1 MLLATLQQKN
11 LAIPNLAEFLACGQ
25 SRGHASR
32 VQFLDL
38 NTGPLIVLAVGKMA
52 SKIPLLTLAKTL
64 VLIGG
69 IVLVI
74 GGILQ
79 AIDFRGPMDFG
90 TNLAR
95 LGSLT
100 GIVIGILIGILALI
114 GSKEVANPA
123 WSLILLILGLFVGSL
138 GGILVFIGGLI
149 GLIAHYVKV

>member
-1 MLLATLQQKN
+1 
-11 LAIPNLAEFLACGQ
+11 
-25 SRGHASR
+25 
-32 VQFLDL
+32 
-38 NTGPLIVLAVGKMA
+38 MA
-52 SKIPLLTLAKTL
+52 SQVPLLTLARLL

-69 IVLVI
+69 VVLLI

-79 AIDFRGPMDFG
+79 AIDVGGLTDFG

-100 GIVIGILIGILALI
+100 GIVVGILVGFLALV
-114 GSKEVANPA
+114 GSREVANPA

-149 GLIAHYVKV
+149 GLVAHYVKI

>member
-1 MLLATLQQKN
+1 M
-11 LAIPNLAEFLACGQ
+11 
-25 SRGHASR
+25 S
-32 VQFLDL
+32 
-38 NTGPLIVLAVGKMA
+38 
-52 SKIPLLTLAKTL
+52 SKVPLLTLAKVL

-69 IVLVI
+69 VVLII
-74 GGILQ
+74 GGLLQ
-79 AIDFRGPMDFG
+79 ASDVGGLMDFG

-100 GIVIGILIGILALI
+100 GIVVGILVGILALV

-149 GLIAHYVKV
+149 GLVAHYVKV

>member
-1 MLLATLQQKN
+1 LILR
-11 LAIPNLAEFLACGQ
+11 CGE
-25 SRGHASR
+25 SRGWRSP
-32 VQFLDL
+32 VQTLEL
-38 NTGPLIVLAVGKMA
+38 NIPISIVSTVGKMA
-52 SKIPLLTLAKTL
+52 SQVPLLTLARLL

-69 IVLVI
+69 IVLLI

-79 AIDFRGPMDFG
+79 AIDVGGLTDFS

-100 GIVIGILIGILALI
+100 GIVVGILVGILALV
-114 GSKEVANPA
+114 GSREVANPT

-149 GLIAHYVKV
+149 GLIAHYVKI

>member
-1 MLLATLQQKN
+1 MK
-11 LAIPNLAEFLACGQ
+11 GW
-25 SRGHASR
+25 
-32 VQFLDL
+32 
-38 NTGPLIVLAVGKMA
+38 KMA
-52 SKIPLLTLAKTL
+52 SKVPLLTLARLL

-69 IVLVI
+69 IVLLI

-79 AIDFRGPMDFG
+79 AINVGGGLMDFG

-100 GIVIGILIGILALI
+100 GIVIGILVGILALVGSQEI
-114 GSKEVANPA
+114 GNPA

-149 GLIAHYVKV
+149 GIIAHYVKV

>member
-1 MLLATLQQKN
+1 MGWRSPVQTL
-11 LAIPNLAEFLACGQ
+11 E
-25 SRGHASR
+25 
-32 VQFLDL
+32 L
-38 NTGPLIVLAVGKMA
+38 NIAVSIVSTVGKMV
-52 SKIPLLTLAKTL
+52 SQVPLLTLARLL

-69 IVLVI
+69 VVLLI

-79 AIDFRGPMDFG
+79 AIDIGGLTDFN

-100 GIVIGILIGILALI
+100 GIVVGILVGILALV
-114 GSKEVANPA
+114 GSREVANPA

-149 GLIAHYVKV
+149 GLIAHYVKI

>member
-1 MLLATLQQKN
+1 MVSQ
-11 LAIPNLAEFLACGQ
+11 
-25 SRGHASR
+25 
-32 VQFLDL
+32 V
-38 NTGPLIVLAVGKMA
+38 
-52 SKIPLLTLAKTL
+52 PLLTLARLL

-69 IVLVI
+69 VVLLI

-79 AIDFRGPMDFG
+79 AIDIGGLTDFN

-100 GIVIGILIGILALI
+100 GIVVGILVGILALV
-114 GSKEVANPA
+114 GSREVANPA

-149 GLIAHYVKV
+149 GLVAHYVKI

>member
-1 MLLATLQQKN
+1 
-11 LAIPNLAEFLACGQ
+11 
-25 SRGHASR
+25 
-32 VQFLDL
+32 
-38 NTGPLIVLAVGKMA
+38 MA
-52 SKIPLLTLAKTL
+52 SKVPLLTLARLL

-69 IVLVI
+69 IVLLI

-79 AIDFRGPMDFG
+79 ALQAINAGAVLMDFS

-95 LGSLT
+95 LGGLT
-100 GIVIGILIGILALI
+100 GIVIGILVGILAI
-114 GSKEVANPA
+114 VGSQEIANPA